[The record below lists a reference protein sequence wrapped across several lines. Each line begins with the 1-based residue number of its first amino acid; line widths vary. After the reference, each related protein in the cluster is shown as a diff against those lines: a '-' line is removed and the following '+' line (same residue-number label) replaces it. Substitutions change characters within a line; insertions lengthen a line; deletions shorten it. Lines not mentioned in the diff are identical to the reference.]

1 MFQYRYCWQA
11 EQSEIRH
18 LCKGDLFFDGAGQ
31 ARAALQQERVIC
43 GAIDNLM
50 LRPAV
55 DLSGT
60 QRAPHIHHGA
70 IQRDLEE
77 NKALSCSLWL
87 WLWQAGVKCFETNVR
102 QMTELYVS
110 NAFWHAWYKFNF
122 FATQWWWWCLWR
134 CHCGWRF
141 ADCATP
147 VYFPVTAHFTDR
159 GQVMQQ
165 KKME

>member
-43 GAIDNLM
+43 GAIDNPM

-55 DLSGT
+55 DLSGI

-87 WLWQAGVKCFETNVR
+87 
-102 QMTELYVS
+102 
-110 NAFWHAWYKFNF
+110 
-122 FATQWWWWCLWR
+122 
-134 CHCGWRF
+134 
-141 ADCATP
+141 
-147 VYFPVTAHFTDR
+147 
-159 GQVMQQ
+159 
-165 KKME
+165 

>member
-1 MFQYRYCWQA
+1 MERFFYAAAGQPAQTKCFSIDTVGRLSNQKSDIFA
-11 EQSEIRH
+11 RETFFLTEQGKS
-18 LCKGDLFFDGAGQ
+18 GQ

-87 WLWQAGVKCFETNVR
+87 
-102 QMTELYVS
+102 
-110 NAFWHAWYKFNF
+110 
-122 FATQWWWWCLWR
+122 
-134 CHCGWRF
+134 
-141 ADCATP
+141 
-147 VYFPVTAHFTDR
+147 
-159 GQVMQQ
+159 
-165 KKME
+165 